1 MEDLIIDFEI
11 KNMLEP
17 YVLKG
22 TRTVL
27 RREGGSNPIPDLSD
41 YIKTIKIYSSQTQT
55 SQKTKLPVVEH
66 YSITMKIRQ

>member
-1 MEDLIIDFEI
+1 
-11 KNMLEP
+11 MLEP

-41 YIKTIKIYSSQTQT
+41 HFEKKNLNSKEEECIEDYTKHKTENISMQ
-55 SQKTKLPVVEH
+55 
-66 YSITMKIRQ
+66 M